1 VEEFSKRIR
10 TGRGPEAI
18 SGKRGGYL
26 FLHKE
31 TMGKSKILVVD
42 DEHLIRW
49 SLEKDLQQAGYDT
62 RQAASGEEALAM
74 MEESEPDVVL
84 LDLRMPGID
93 GFKVMEE
100 AKRKELGPLFI
111 IVTGAGDVKTAVRA
125 VKEGAVDYIC
135 KPFEIEDVKL
145 RIEMALE
152 AARMR
157 RELDS
162 LKDELKAQYGFEN
175 LIGDAP
181 VMKEVFST
189 VQKVAASKFSTV
201 LLQGESGTGKDL
213 IARTI
218 HSLSDRSQAV
228 FLDINCSAF
237 PETLLE
243 SELFGHERGAFTGAR
258 ALKKGLF
265 ELAEGGTIYLDEIGD
280 MPPSLQGK
288 LLKAIETKRFRRVGG
303 TVEVSVDVRII
314 AATNKNLKVEVEAG
328 RFRND
333 LFYRLQVIPI
343 YLPPLREHP
352 EDVPKLL
359 EFFIRKFN
367 EEFKKTVSGISP
379 EALELLKKYPWPG
392 NVRELRNVIER
403 VLILET
409 RERIEAEDLPPEMTH
424 FVEGTRKAPLVHEFP
439 SAGLSLEDVE
449 KELILKAL
457 NMASGNQTRAAELLG
472 ISRDTLRYRLQ
483 KFGLK

>member
-1 VEEFSKRIR
+1 
-10 TGRGPEAI
+10 
-18 SGKRGGYL
+18 
-26 FLHKE
+26 
-31 TMGKSKILVVD
+31 MGKAKILIVD

-49 SLEKDLQQAGYDT
+49 SLDKDLQQSGYDT

-74 MEESEPDVVL
+74 MEEGEPDVVL

-100 AKRKELGPLFI
+100 AKRKELQPLFI

-135 KPFEIEDVKL
+135 KPFEIEDVEL

-152 AARMR
+152 GARMR

-175 LIGDAP
+175 LIGNAP

-189 VQKVAASKFSTV
+189 VRKVAASKFSTV

-218 HSLSDRSQAV
+218 HSLSDRAQAV

-265 ELAEGGTIYLDEIGD
+265 ELAEAGTIYLDEIGD
-280 MPPSLQGK
+280 MPLSLQGK

-303 TVEVSVDVRII
+303 TVEISVDVRII

-352 EDVPKLL
+352 EDIPELL

-379 EALELLKKYPWPG
+379 EALDLLKKYPWPG

-409 RERIEAEDLPPEMTH
+409 KERIEAEDLPPEMTD
-424 FVEGTRKAPLVHEFP
+424 FFEGARKASLVHEFP
-439 SAGLSLEDVE
+439 STGLSLEDVE
-449 KELILKAL
+449 RELIIKAL
-457 NMASGNQTRAAELLG
+457 NMANGNQTRAAELLG